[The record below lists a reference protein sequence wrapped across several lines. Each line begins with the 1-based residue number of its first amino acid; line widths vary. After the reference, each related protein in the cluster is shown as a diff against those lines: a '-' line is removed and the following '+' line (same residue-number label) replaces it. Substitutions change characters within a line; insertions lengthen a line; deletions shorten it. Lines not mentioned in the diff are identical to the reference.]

1 MQTRSKR
8 LNIEPLES
16 MAKKLSLEEVEQFV
30 KDTLENP
37 ENIIKMIQ
45 KHGKDALSYIEHGQ
59 LHLDYDN
66 RNYSSWND
74 DILQLFPLKYPVVI
88 TSWKGTIAAH
98 FQDWNV
104 TFDNIGTRAII
115 EQIVAKYLDD
125 EKALE
130 MICASNK

>member
-1 MQTRSKR
+1 
-8 LNIEPLES
+8 
-16 MAKKLSLEEVEQFV
+16 MAKKLSLEEIEQFV

-45 KHGKDALSYIEHGQ
+45 KYGKDALGYIEHGQ

-66 RNYSSWND
+66 RNYSSWNE
-74 DILQLFPLKYPVVI
+74 DILKLFPLKRPVVI

-104 TFDNIGTRAII
+104 TFDNIGSRAII
-115 EQIVAKYLDD
+115 EQIVASYLDD
-125 EKALE
+125 DRALK
-130 MICASNK
+130 MIEAYNNFELR

>member
-1 MQTRSKR
+1 
-8 LNIEPLES
+8 
-16 MAKKLSLEEVEQFV
+16 MAKKLSLEEIEQFV

-45 KHGKDALSYIEHGQ
+45 RYGKDALGYIEHGQ

-66 RNYSSWND
+66 RNYSSWNE
-74 DILQLFPLKYPVVI
+74 DILKLFPLKRPVVI

-104 TFDNIGTRAII
+104 TFDNIGSRAII
-115 EQIVAKYLDD
+115 EQIVASYLDD
-125 EKALE
+125 DRALK
-130 MICASNK
+130 MIEAYNN